1 MLLLALLVLAIYW
14 LLATGYLVLVQ
25 MTPMLREA
33 VAKNPSQLNK
43 VDAWTPM
50 GRLASAEEVADPVV
64 FLCMPASSYITGQ
77 VLGIDGGLTAQ
88 GFNGPTCEP

>member
-1 MLLLALLVLAIYW
+1 
-14 LLATGYLVLVQ
+14 
-25 MTPMLREA
+25 MTPMLKEA
-33 VAKNPSQLNK
+33 VAKNPSQLDK
-43 VDAWTPM
+43 VEDWTPM

-88 GFNGPTCEP
+88 GFNGPTCEFTNEK